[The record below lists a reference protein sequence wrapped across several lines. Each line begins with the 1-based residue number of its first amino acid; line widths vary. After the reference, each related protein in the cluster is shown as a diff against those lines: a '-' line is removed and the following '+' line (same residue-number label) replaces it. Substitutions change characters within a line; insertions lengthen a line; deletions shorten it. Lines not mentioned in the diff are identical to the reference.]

1 MKEKLSSVISIAI
14 LLSATS
20 AVGIV
25 LHYLLSYD

>member
-14 LLSATS
+14 LLSDTS